1 MERVKGMR
9 GMRQSSRKTDY
20 GKAREILAMAEYGVL
35 STTCDDGLPY
45 GVPLS
50 FVLTGFSIY
59 FHCAPEGQKLD
70 NIMHDSRACLTAVAA
85 AKNLGNR
92 LSMAYESAMAFGT
105 VRPVYP
111 EDERQAALRLL
122 CDKYAPE
129 MPQAARN
136 AYLKK
141 QGPNTI
147 VLRMDVEYIVG
158 KAARTEELQRIQKD
172 PAE

>member
-1 MERVKGMR
+1 MR
-9 GMRQSSRKTDY
+9 GMRQSGRKTDY
-20 GKAREILAMAEYGVL
+20 ERAREILARAEYGVL

-50 FVLTGFSIY
+50 FVLTGFSLY

-70 NIMHDSRACLTAVAA
+70 NIMHDSRACLTAVTAA
-85 AKNLGNR
+85 SNLGNR

-129 MPQAARN
+129 MPQAALN

-158 KAARTEELQRIQKD
+158 KAAHMEELKEQKEG
-172 PAE
+172 PSE

>member
-1 MERVKGMR
+1 MEGHAGNASKRSENRLREGA
-9 GMRQSSRKTDY
+9 GNIQ
-20 GKAREILAMAEYGVL
+20 ARAEYGVL

-50 FVLTGFSIY
+50 FVLTGFSLY

-70 NIMHDSRACLTAVAA
+70 NIMHDSRACLTAVTAA
-85 AKNLGNR
+85 RNLGNR

-129 MPQAARN
+129 MPQAALN

-158 KAARTEELQRIQKD
+158 KAAHMEELKEQKEG
-172 PAE
+172 PSE